1 MKTSLRWP
9 YALWLFVGLM
19 TLFAACKDKTPDPGP
34 PVSTVPTIVSIDPAT
49 APVGSTIAIN
59 GTNFNTTPGS
69 NTVSIGGVT
78 ATVVTATAGR
88 LVVTVPMGAQNGA
101 ISVTTGGQTV
111 QSTTTFTVAPSP
123 IKPVVSLQGTLFQN
137 RTLSKDTI
145 YVLRGYV
152 YLAADYTMTIA
163 PGTVIKGGGP
173 ELDPLGK
180 NAAGTLIV
188 ERRGKLVANGTAAL
202 PIVFTS
208 NKAVGQRKPGDWG
221 GIVLIGKSPTNRPG
235 TLTYFGG
242 VRGTV
247 ETYNE
252 PEDNSGSL
260 QYVRIE
266 YAGTGQPL
274 VADSKLA
281 GLTLIGVG
289 TGTVISNVQVTQSS
303 ADAFSWYGG
312 TVNAKYLVANRTTR
326 ANWATNWGYIGRVQ
340 FGVALRDA
348 TVADPAGS
356 NGIDSQNYD
365 PGENANGTPLTK
377 LSGLPQTAPIFAN
390 ISDFAFNTA
399 PTAITAASPG
409 LGYYQSGVYLRRNTG
424 FSLYNSLIYGYPEG
438 LRLEGTTTGLA
449 ASLANGAIDLRG
461 NVFANTLTSAAGSG
475 TITSGTANTFLTT
488 PAFANQFVGTG
499 DLGTLALNGANFNA
513 SAPNFVPQTG
523 STLLAGA
530 VASTK
535 LTGGFFVTT
544 TYRGAFGTDNWT
556 TGWTNFNPQNTDYD
570 R

>member
-1 MKTSLRWP
+1 MNKSLRWP
-9 YALWLFVGLM
+9 NALWLFVALI
-19 TLFAACKDKTPDPGP
+19 TVFAACKDKTPDPGP
-34 PVSTVPTIVSIDPAT
+34 PVVVAPTITSIDPAT
-49 APVGSTIAIN
+49 APVGTTIAIN
-59 GTNFNTTPGS
+59 GTNFNTSPGS

-78 ATVVTATAGR
+78 ATIVSASAMR
-88 LVVTVPMGAQNGA
+88 LVVTVPPGAQTGA
-101 ISVTTGGQTV
+101 IAVTTGGQTV
-111 QSTTTFTVAPSP
+111 QSATTFTLAPSP
-123 IKPVVSLQGTLFQN
+123 LKPTATLQGTLFQN
-137 RTLSKDTI
+137 RTLSKDTV
-145 YVLRGYV
+145 YTLKGYV
-152 YLAADYTMTIA
+152 YVAADYTMTIQ

-180 NAAGTLIV
+180 SAAGTLIV
-188 ERRGKLVANGTAAL
+188 ERRAKLIASGTASA

-208 NKAVGQRKPGDWG
+208 SKAIGQRKPGDWG
-221 GIVLIGKSPTNRPG
+221 GVVLIGKSPTNRPG
-235 TLTYFGG
+235 TTTYYGG
-242 VRGTV
+242 IRGSA
-247 ETYNE
+247 ETYSE

-274 VADSKLA
+274 VANSRLA

-289 TGTVISNVQVTQSS
+289 RGTVINNVQVTQCS
-303 ADAFSWYGG
+303 ADAFAWYGG
-312 TVNAKYLVANRTTR
+312 TVDAKYLVANRATAT
-326 ANWATNWGYIGRVQ
+326 NWTTNWGYIGRVQ

-348 TVADPAGS
+348 TLADPAGS

-365 PGENANGTPLTK
+365 LGENADGSPLTR
-377 LSGLPQTAPIFAN
+377 LNGLPQTAPVFAN

-399 PTAITAASPG
+399 PTAISAASPG

-438 LRLEGTTTGLA
+438 VRLEGTTTGLA

-475 TITSGTANTFLTT
+475 TITNGAANTFLTT
-488 PAFANQFVGTG
+488 PAFANQFVSTA
-499 DLGTLALNGANFNA
+499 DVGTLALNGANFNA

-523 STLLAGA
+523 STLLGG
-530 VASTK
+530 VATSAR

-544 TYRGAFGTDNWT
+544 TYRGAFGIDNWT

>member
-1 MKTSLRWP
+1 MRWP
-9 YALWLFVGLM
+9 HGLWLLVALF
-19 TLFAACKDKTPDPGP
+19 TAFAACKDKTPDPV
-34 PVSTVPTIVSIDPAT
+34 PVPVVPTIVSIDPAT

-59 GTNFNTTPGS
+59 GSNFNTSPGS

-78 ATVVTATAGR
+78 ATVVSASANR
-88 LVVTVPMGAQNGA
+88 LVVTVPTGAQNGA
-101 ISVTTGGQTV
+101 ISVTTAGQTV
-111 QSTTTFTVAPSP
+111 QSPTTFTVAPNP
-123 IKPVVSLQGTLFQN
+123 LKPVVSLQGNIRQN
-137 RTLSKDTI
+137 RTLSKDTV

-152 YLAADYTMTIA
+152 YVTTDYTMTIA

-180 NAAGTLIV
+180 NAGTLIV
-188 ERRGKLVANGTAAL
+188 ERRGKLIANGTATL

-208 NKAVGQRKPGDWG
+208 NKAAGQRKPGDWG
-221 GIVLIGKSPTNRPG
+221 GIVLIGKSPTNQPG
-235 TLTYFGG
+235 TTTYFGG
-242 VRGTV
+242 VRDMV

-260 QYVRIE
+260 QYIRIE

-274 VADSKLA
+274 TPDSKLA

-326 ANWATNWGYIGRVQ
+326 TNWATNWGYIGRVQ

-348 TVADPAGS
+348 TVADGAGS

-365 PGENANGTPLTK
+365 PGENANGTPPAK
-377 LSGLPQTAPIFAN
+377 LNGLPQTAPIFAN
-390 ISDFAFNTA
+390 ISDFAFSTA
-399 PTAITAASPG
+399 PTAIPTTPTG
-409 LGYYQSGVYLRRNTG
+409 LGFYQTGVYLRRNTG

-438 LRLEGTTTGLA
+438 VRLEGTTTGLA

-475 TITSGTANTFLTT
+475 TITSGAANTFLAT
-488 PAFANQFVGTG
+488 PAFANQFVSTG

-513 SAPNFVPQTG
+513 LAPNFVPQTG

-530 VASTK
+530 VANTK